1 MCGRVCRTFR
11 PKFESVFSQI
21 VALREGKP
29 TIFRTINRYNDWN
42 GWPGHDLSPE
52 GIEATRLVI
61 DAWDEMICKAAQEN
75 GFVCADIYQAF
86 NGPDGLKPSGDLLAS
101 DYTHPSDKG
110 NEVIARILTE
120 LGFAPLVP

>member
-1 MCGRVCRTFR
+1 
-11 PKFESVFSQI
+11 
-21 VALREGKP
+21 
-29 TIFRTINRYNDWN
+29 
-42 GWPGHDLSPE
+42 
-52 GIEATRLVI
+52 
-61 DAWDEMICKAAQEN
+61 MICKAALEN